1 VRFLEF
7 KFGFD
12 RKWPEMIENAN
23 LSSKMTGNVKFE
35 LRNAENDRFSKFELE
50 NAQFELEN
58 EE

>member
-1 VRFLEF
+1 
-7 KFGFD
+7 
-12 RKWPEMIENAN
+12 MIENAN